1 MAIRPIDLPAAAGI
15 DYSGGDVRHFS
26 QGDSVDVP
34 GMTNPTRNLAERDNL
49 LSQKVNEIVEVVNN
63 QEQFVPLPIVRTNV
77 PPGEEIVVTNYR
89 IPAGF
94 EARVLNAVISASPTS
109 TSAEVNV
116 YYAASYGGSTGTAV
130 VTATPGSEFT
140 GDVNFYQ
147 EGEFIVTL
155 KNTGAATLELASSI
169 MLTMRPLG
177 AEGTLLVGSVI
188 QGEKGAPGM
197 RGGIGPQG
205 IPGTGGAGSPGMVW
219 QGAWVNG
226 VSYAPNDVVSYA
238 YSGTYGSWICRI
250 ANVASTGVNDPQTSI
265 TVWNYVAFGVA
276 VPGSIGDTGPAGGEA
291 QFSSFVPTGYI
302 VTASTY
308 GTRPYTDEYTAGV
321 ISQPN
326 TTYPIASLEKGIF
339 NSTGTVGV
347 ALLTA
352 AYRTCFSGSISIILP
367 NIATGGVVNY
377 STTDIALIAIAAGSY
392 VAQGTATNSSVA
404 NGTYVKTFKQTTH
417 TNGWGIEIIGP
428 DPLPMS
434 FVIHGVVSVP

>member
-1 MAIRPIDLPAAAGI
+1 M
-15 DYSGGDVRHFS
+15 
-26 QGDSVDVP
+26 DVP

-49 LSQKVNEIVEVVNN
+49 LAEKLNETIAVVNN

-94 EARVLNAVISASPTS
+94 EARVLNAVISATPTS
-109 TSAEVNV
+109 TSAEINV
-116 YYAASYGGSTGTAV
+116 YYSSAYGGSTGTAV

-147 EGEFIVTL
+147 TGEFIVTL
-155 KNTGAATLELASSI
+155 KNTGAATLELAASI

-188 QGEKGAPGM
+188 QGQQGPPGQ
-197 RGGIGPQG
+197 RGGPGPQG

-226 VSYAPNDVVSYA
+226 AAYSPPDVVSYA
-238 YSGTYGSWICRI
+238 YSGTYGSWICRVAHI
-250 ANVASTGVNDPQTSI
+250 ASAGVNDPQTSQTI
-265 TVWNYVAFGVA
+265 WNYVAFGVA
-276 VPGSIGDTGPAGGEA
+276 VAGSEGPTGPAGGEA
-291 QFSSFVPTGYI
+291 QFTSIIPTGYI
-302 VTASTY
+302 VTAANY
-308 GTRPYTDEYTAGV
+308 GTRPFTSEYTAGV

-326 TTYPIASLEKGIF
+326 TTYPISALEKGVY
-339 NSTGTVGV
+339 NSTGTVGM

-367 NIATGGVVNY
+367 SIATGGVVDY
-377 STTDIALIAIAAGSY
+377 TTTDIALTAIVAGSY
-392 VAQGTATNSSVA
+392 VSQGTATNSSVS
-404 NGTYVKTFKQTTH
+404 NGTYVKTYKQTTY

-428 DPLPMS
+428 DALPMS